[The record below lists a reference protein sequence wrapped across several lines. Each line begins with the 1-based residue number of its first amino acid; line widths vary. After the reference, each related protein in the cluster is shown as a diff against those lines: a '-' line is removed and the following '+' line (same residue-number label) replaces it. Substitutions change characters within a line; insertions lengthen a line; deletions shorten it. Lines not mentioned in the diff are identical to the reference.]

1 MKLLAA
7 ALVGALIAGTV
18 VYLWRDAE
26 LDARQARLL
35 EAATA
40 QTEAEIAADRL
51 RSELAHA
58 EAQLE
63 VAQAGVCSGIRRE
76 RMPRITYVQEGRLLS
91 VSPEGHDVTCL
102 LETARIRPFPQWGPR
117 GDRLLMA
124 GVSYL
129 GGNRRKLLED
139 PKQIARWSRPR
150 GESVI
155 YTEDNRARLMK
166 VPAGGGAAQN
176 ISFLTRHDAF
186 VYHPA
191 GTHIAAAGADEHGRY
206 GIYIATNVGTKRF
219 LVARGEN
226 AQAIGGLEFS
236 PDGRHLFFIA
246 NHSDGT
252 NHIHDLQ
259 LATGRDLGELDK
271 PLADTGIDTLLA
283 TTDPLSAPV
292 VSPFSKRPRL
302 SFVRGQCDTKSQTY
316 VWRKGD
322 DAVPIEWPVS
332 GEQTRPV
339 GWVPNGQL
347 LVEVGRAGSCA
358 GGGSLQAWDQLTE
371 ERSLIAAD
379 VGVGHVAVRATLPK
393 SPEPPL
399 PAQEVPA

>member
-1 MKLLAA
+1 MKIVIALLT
-7 ALVGALIAGTV
+7 GALIAGTA
-18 VYLWRDAE
+18 VYVWRDVQLEAH
-26 LDARQARLL
+26 QARLR
-35 EAATA
+35 EAATER
-40 QTEAEIAADRL
+40 TEAEMAADRL
-51 RSELAHA
+51 RSELARA
-58 EAQLE
+58 RAQLE
-63 VAQAGVCSGIRRE
+63 VAQAGICSGIRRE
-76 RMPRITYVQEGRLLS
+76 RMPRVTYVHEGRLLS
-91 VSPEGHDVTCL
+91 VSPKGDDVNCL
-102 LETARIRPFPQWGPR
+102 VETARLRPFPQWGPR

-124 GVSYL
+124 GVSYV
-129 GGNRRKLLED
+129 GGNERELLDD

-155 YTEDNRARLMK
+155 YTEDDRARLMK
-166 VPAGGGAAQN
+166 VPAGGGAAQD

-191 GTHIAAAGADEHGRY
+191 GTHIAAAGVDERDRY

-219 LVARGEN
+219 IVARGEN

-259 LATGRDLGELDK
+259 LATGRDLGELDR

-292 VSPFSKRPRL
+292 VSPFSKQPRL
-302 SFVRGQCDTKSQTY
+302 SFVRGRCDTKSQTY

-332 GEQTRPV
+332 V
-339 GWVPNGQL
+339 
-347 LVEVGRAGSCA
+347 
-358 GGGSLQAWDQLTE
+358 
-371 ERSLIAAD
+371 
-379 VGVGHVAVRATLPK
+379 
-393 SPEPPL
+393 
-399 PAQEVPA
+399 